1 MNTCTSHRQKNLLS
15 TEGKSVWKSLLLVA
29 SGGGE
34 GCWLPNWK
42 VGGQQERREGAFR
55 VNPTFLPAAVPGSGQ
70 SSIPCCAQTWTH
82 RVSQWLCLNWTM
94 VQGCPGAWAVPA
106 HMRWG
111 FSLLILLLF
120 ITRSNLFFNI
130 YTKTLKIQILLPLL
144 NDCALTSLFLEAS
157 VWVSHEAFTEHGCLV
172 IRQYFIPR
180 LNLCLIGRVLYWFM
194 QPAMVTKR
202 AVIHWHLLGLRFLFT
217 LYNFF
222 LLFPLNTHFFLL
234 FFFLTKK

>member
-1 MNTCTSHRQKNLLS
+1 MNTCTSHLQKNLLP

-111 FSLLILLLF
+111 FSLLILLLLLF

-144 NDCALTSLFLEAS
+144 NDCALNLSLFGGLS
-157 VWVSHEAFTEHGCLV
+157 LSLSWS
-172 IRQYFIPR
+172 
-180 LNLCLIGRVLYWFM
+180 
-194 QPAMVTKR
+194 
-202 AVIHWHLLGLRFLFT
+202 IHWTRLLGYQAIFYTKIESLF
-217 LYNFF
+217 NRQSS
-222 LLFPLNTHFFLL
+222 LLIHAASNGD
-234 FFFLTKK
+234 